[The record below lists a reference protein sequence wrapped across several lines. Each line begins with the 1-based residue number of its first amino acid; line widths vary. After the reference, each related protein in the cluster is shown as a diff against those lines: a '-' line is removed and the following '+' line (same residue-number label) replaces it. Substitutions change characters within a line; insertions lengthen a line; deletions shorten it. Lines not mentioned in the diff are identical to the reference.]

1 MASNEKFNFAQNV
14 AEALAD
20 SQLRANFR
28 FATDTL
34 IQRRGTV
41 FASPEETE
49 FLRDVGSCMKKD
61 VLANL
66 PDLLERFEEQ
76 CTKNGIIVHWAE
88 TANDANEQILSIL
101 ESHSATKVVKGK
113 SMASEEIHLNSYLE
127 QHGKEIVETDFGE
140 FIIQLCNE
148 PPSHI
153 IVPAVHKNRIQIAEV
168 LAEHIEGME
177 YTEDVDVMLENVR
190 SILRD
195 HFKTAD
201 AGISGVNFGIVETGT
216 LCLVENEGNGRMC
229 TTVPPLH
236 IALMGIEKLIE
247 NVEDIPAIY
256 RLLCGSA
263 TGQRITT
270 YFNMISGPRKKGERD
285 GPKEVH
291 LVLLD
296 NGRSNIMNDPQLG
309 DVLKCIRCGTC
320 LNHCPVFTRIGGHAY
335 GSTYPGPIGE
345 ILVPQIE
352 GLNPKGAIATASSL
366 CDACAEACPVRIP
379 IPELIRRM
387 RDESYGN
394 VDPSK
399 VALSGYK
406 RSCVE
411 SMVWKG
417 WKWSQTS
424 PAMNKMMLKGLALFG
439 KWIPVVGPLRAW
451 MSVRSKPQFG
461 KNSLK
466 DLAKKEGLR
475 HE

>member
-1 MASNEKFNFAQNV
+1 
-14 AEALAD
+14 
-20 SQLRANFR
+20 
-28 FATDTL
+28 
-34 IQRRGTV
+34 
-41 FASPEETE
+41 
-49 FLRDVGSCMKKD
+49 
-61 VLANL
+61 
-66 PDLLERFEEQ
+66 
-76 CTKNGIIVHWAE
+76 
-88 TANDANEQILSIL
+88 
-101 ESHSATKVVKGK
+101 
-113 SMASEEIHLNSYLE
+113 
-127 QHGKEIVETDFGE
+127 
-140 FIIQLCNE
+140 
-148 PPSHI
+148 
-153 IVPAVHKNRIQIAEV
+153 
-168 LAEHIEGME
+168 
-177 YTEDVDVMLENVR
+177 
-190 SILRD
+190 
-195 HFKTAD
+195 
-201 AGISGVNFGIVETGT
+201 
-216 LCLVENEGNGRMC
+216 VENEGNGRMC

-270 YFNMISGPRKKGERD
+270 YFNMISGPRKTGERD

-296 NGRSNIMNDPQLG
+296 NGRSKIMNDPQLG

-394 VDPSK
+394 ADPSK

-417 WKWSQTS
+417 WKWSQTC
-424 PAMNKMMLKGLALFG
+424 PTMNKMMLKGLALFG

>member
-1 MASNEKFNFAQNV
+1 MASNKDFNFARNV
-14 AEALAD
+14 AEALGN

-34 IQRRGTV
+34 IARRSTV

-49 FLRDVGSCMKKD
+49 HLREIGSIMKKN

-66 PDLLERFEEQ
+66 PQLLEKFEAQ

-88 TANDANEQILSIL
+88 TPAQANEIILGVL
-101 ESHSATKVVKGK
+101 DEHSAKKVVKGK
-113 SMASEEIHLNSYLE
+113 SMASEEIHLNPYLE
-127 QHGKEIVETDFGE
+127 KHGKEVVETDFGE
-140 FIIQLCNE
+140 FIIQLANE

-153 IVPAVHKNRIQIAEV
+153 IVPAIHRNRKQIAET
-168 LAEHIEGME
+168 LAEHVEGME
-177 YTEDVDVMLENVR
+177 YTEDVDLILAKVR
-190 SILRD
+190 SVLRQ

-236 IALMGIEKLIE
+236 IALMGIEKLVE
-247 NVEDIPAIY
+247 NLEDIPAIY

-270 YFNMISGPRKKGERD
+270 YFNMISGPRKKDERD

-296 NGRSNIMNDPQLG
+296 NGRSQIMNDPQLG

-345 ILVPQIE
+345 ILVPQLE

-366 CDACAEACPVRIP
+366 CDACSEACPVKIP
-379 IPELIRRM
+379 IPEIIRRM

-394 VDPSK
+394 GNCCS
-399 VALSGYK
+399 VAGHGYK
-406 RSCVE
+406 KNCME
-411 SMVWKG
+411 TMVWRG
-417 WKWSQTS
+417 WRWSQTC
-424 PAMNKMMLKGLALFG
+424 PAMNKVMLKSLALFG
-439 KWIPVVGPLRAW
+439 KWLPKVGPLKAW
-451 MSVRSKPQFG
+451 TSVRTAPKFG
-461 KNSLK
+461 KKSLK
-466 DLAKKEGLR
+466 DLVKKEGVR